1 MTIRQETLDILDRVR
16 TALEQLKRGGM
27 VLVVDDFDRENE
39 ADLLMATDRITADDV
54 NFMAR
59 EGRGL
64 ICQTITVERA
74 AQLGLGPQEVNNN
87 ALHGTAFTIS
97 VDAASGVASGISAA
111 DRAVTMRL
119 VASEATDPS
128 ELARPGHVFPI
139 VAQPG
144 GVFARRGHTEAG
156 CDLARLAG
164 FSPSAVICEVMDEDG
179 TMARG
184 ARITELARKWEL
196 PVVSV
201 EDVVHYRSSTGD
213 ALVRCGETVMLPT
226 RFGTFTSTVWL
237 SDDPGCR
244 ELVTIS
250 SMEVPEGNGQGIP
263 SGTNGS
269 SNRAS
274 SDSSPAPLVRL
285 HSECLTGEAF
295 GSTRCDCGPQLDAAL
310 EAIGQEPGVV
320 VYLRQ
325 EGRGIGLVEK
335 YRAYGLQDRGVDT
348 YDANVQL
355 GHRPD
360 ERNYAA
366 AGAVLRALG
375 LTHAR
380 LATNNPEKF
389 EALSCAGIETTAVSW
404 NIGHHPEN
412 QRYLATKAKRFGH
425 AISAVPAS

>member
-1 MTIRQETLDILDRVR
+1 MTIRQETLNILERVQI
-16 TALEQLKRGGM
+16 ALAQLKQGGM

-39 ADLLMATDRITADDV
+39 ADLLMATDRVTADDV

-74 AQLGLGPQEVNNN
+74 AELGLGPQEVNNS

-119 VASEATDPS
+119 VAAEATDPS
-128 ELARPGHVFPI
+128 QLARPGHVFPI

-156 CDLARLAG
+156 CDMARLAG
-164 FSPSAVICEVMDEDG
+164 FSPSAVICEVMDDDG

-184 ARITELARKWEL
+184 ARITELAQKWRL

-201 EDVVHYRSSTGD
+201 EDVVHFRSCTGD
-213 ALVRCGETVMLPT
+213 AVVRQGETVALPT
-226 RFGTFTSTVWL
+226 RFGNFTSTVWL

-250 SMEVPEGNGQGIP
+250 SLDQTTSNGQ
-263 SGTNGS
+263 SAANGS
-269 SNRAS
+269 NGSGHAT
-274 SDSSPAPLVRL
+274 APLVRL

-310 EAIGQEPGVV
+310 EAIGREPGVL

-335 YRAYGLQDRGVDT
+335 YRAYGLQDRGADT

-366 AGAVLRALG
+366 AGAVLRSLG
-375 LTHAR
+375 ITRAR

-389 EALSCAGIETTAVSW
+389 EALACAGIKTTAVSW

-425 AISAVPAS
+425 AISAVRAS